1 MKKQFGK
8 GLVLAVVG
16 TAALVG
22 GGTIA
27 YKYVFAR
34 TGELAAS
41 LLPADAMLVVTID
54 TNPSER
60 QLKTFTEISD
70 VLKAAKFGENLD
82 FMTDKLIKNDQL
94 ASKLRPYLTQNM
106 AFGGWRSADQ
116 KFEGAA
122 IVSIDNPGKV
132 SEIVGG
138 STKTNDV
145 ALKVIDKYLVI
156 ASDATVIARIEDVKS
171 GKSEPVTKNSSF
183 IAARKSLPD
192 DANFMLFFESES
204 IEKALQSDMKGSK
217 GFGYQGFSALS
228 ATVEPDGLAF
238 HQYGETKF
246 PSKEIEA
253 LYSSLQPVNTQA
265 ILSMP
270 NKAYGVMAFTG
281 VDKYIRTV
289 EMTLGKDEAY
299 ARTWEDGVRS
309 VEEATGLSVEDDLM
323 PALEGTFVVGGYPG
337 EGEEGKDFDLVMAI
351 SHDDPAKLAE
361 VATKLRNKFTEA
373 AAESKD
379 ISGWSESNFAGAK
392 LWTLKRVLPEKLSS
406 PMDEKTLVYA
416 EAKDGL
422 VIGSSEAVVK
432 RALESKNGIEDLSS
446 DPGFTTAF
454 SKGLKSSLFTMTMNF
469 PRLMKAFEPVI
480 RDSMKDQKEIA
491 DDLMKLFGSG
501 DAMISTVTYEKG
513 VSKGYTFLPLDWS
526 AFSRLVG
533 GAMKSAKESDEKM
546 NQAMKEAESFQD
558 EPVMSE
564 VR

>member
-22 GGTIA
+22 GGTLA

-41 LLPADAMLVVTID
+41 LLPADAILVVTID

-70 VLKAAKFGENLD
+70 VLKDAKFGENLD

-106 AFGGWRSADQ
+106 AFGGWRTGEK
-116 KFEGAA
+116 KFDGAA
-122 IVSIDNPGKV
+122 IISIDNPGKV
-132 SEIVGG
+132 SEIISG
-138 STKTNDV
+138 SKKTKEV
-145 ALKVIDKYLVI
+145 ALKVIDRYLII
-156 ASDATVIARIEDVKS
+156 ASDATVIARIEDVKA
-171 GKSEPVTKNSSF
+171 GRSEAVTKTDRF
-183 IAARKSLPD
+183 VAARKSLPE
-192 DANFMLFFESES
+192 DANFMLFFESEKLQ
-204 IEKALQSDMKGSK
+204 KAMQASMESTKSL
-217 GFGYQGFSALS
+217 GYQGFCAMS

-253 LYSSLQPVNTQA
+253 LYNDLRPIRTES
-265 ILSMP
+265 ILGMP
-270 NKAYGVMAFTG
+270 NKAYGIFAFTG
-281 VDKYIRTV
+281 IDKYVRTI
-289 EMTLGKDEAY
+289 EKSFSQDETLGS
-299 ARTWEDGVRS
+299 TWTDGVQNIEQS
-309 VEEATGLSVEDDLM
+309 SGLSVEGDIL

-337 EGEEGKDFDLVMAI
+337 AGEEGKDFDLVMAI
-351 SHDDPAKLAE
+351 QHDDPAKLAE
-361 VATKLRNKFTEA
+361 VATKLRNKISEA

-379 ISGWSESNFAGAK
+379 VSEWTESTFEGAK
-392 LWTLKRVLPEKLSS
+392 LWTLKRAVPAETSS
-406 PMDEKTLVYA
+406 LMDQKTMVYA

-422 VIGSSEAVVK
+422 VLGSSEAVVK
-432 RALESKNGIEDLSS
+432 RALQSKNGIDDLSS

-454 SKGLKSSLFTMTMNF
+454 SKGLKSSLFTMTVNF
-469 PRLMKAFEPVI
+469 PRIMKAFEPAL
-480 RDSMKDQKEIA
+480 RESMKDRKEIA
-491 DDLMKLFGSG
+491 DDLMKLFG
-501 DAMISTVTYEKG
+501 DAMISTMTYEKG
-513 VSKGYTFLPLDWS
+513 VTKMYTFLPLDWS
-526 AFSRLVG
+526 AFSQLVG

-546 NQAMKEAESFQD
+546 DRAMKEAEGFED
-558 EPVMSE
+558 ESVMSE